1 MGYDLVIRGGSVV
14 DGTRLPRFNA
24 DVGIRDG
31 RVTKVGR
38 IDSSGDAR
46 VLDAAGCIVAPGF
59 VDLHTHYD
67 AQIHWDPYCTISGWH
82 GVTSVTLGN
91 CGFGFAPCKVADR
104 DRSLQMMTRTEQI
117 PFQSMK
123 EGMEWDWITFPEW
136 LDNLQRIPKGV
147 NVISY
152 MPVNPLLIYVMGLE
166 ASKSRPA
173 TRAEQKEM
181 QRLLH
186 EAMDAGACGFSI
198 QRMGKNSF
206 QADYDGTP
214 MPTDTMV
221 DEDIL
226 VLADVLRE
234 RDEGFMQI
242 TQATCEVGEEARIR
256 DKRFVETLAAR
267 AQRPLIHNAIAAI
280 DEDHDN
286 HRRDLAW
293 LRECNERGLRIF
305 GQGANQRSW
314 YQYTFEHWNMY
325 DSSPA
330 WNNATVGTHDEK
342 MAKLAD
348 PEIRKQMI
356 AEHASLVTA
365 GAGGPIEDV
374 QLVSNGGNTDLDCYV
389 GKTVGEIAE
398 AERKHVVDAMLDIAV
413 AGNLKPEFRTGTSA
427 GSFTNDEIVGELM
440 RDQYVLAGISDGGA
454 HTKFFTGGSYTT
466 DLLTWLVRDTG
477 QLTLEEA
484 HYHLSYLP
492 AQAAGFTDRG
502 FLRVGAPAD
511 LVVYDL
517 ERLKRVPEWEFE
529 VAHDFPA
536 NEWRRVQRSEGYRY
550 TLVNGEITFKEGE
563 CTGATPGKLLR
574 NGLIGQV

>member
-38 IDSSGDAR
+38 IDDPGDAR